1 MMTAQMTT
9 DTKQTI
15 TKAAGWLYFLI
26 ILSSILS
33 LVFLGGK
40 FNVLGDSAASVS
52 KMAQHENLV
61 RINAVYEVFMFSAV
75 IALAVLLFEL
85 TRGINAGLARTAMLL
100 RVGEAILGY
109 LGIVLSLGVLAVA
122 SQGAERSEAL
132 AVLLYDLKDLVYKVL
147 MICISLGTIIYFS
160 LFLKGRYIPKFM
172 SVWGIIGFALMLVA
186 SVLQILDSP
195 TGTMVN
201 AAAAVLAIT
210 FELTI
215 GIWFIVK
222 GINQTGPI
230 VNEQ

>member
-1 MMTAQMTT
+1 
-9 DTKQTI
+9 
-15 TKAAGWLYFLI
+15 
-26 ILSSILS
+26 
-33 LVFLGGK
+33 
-40 FNVLGDSAASVS
+40 
-52 KMAQHENLV
+52 
-61 RINAVYEVFMFSAV
+61 MFSAV

-132 AVLLYDLKDLVYKVL
+132 AVLLYDLKDL
-147 MICISLGTIIYFS
+147 
-160 LFLKGRYIPKFM
+160 LKGRYIPKFM

-186 SVLQILDSP
+186 SVLQILDNP